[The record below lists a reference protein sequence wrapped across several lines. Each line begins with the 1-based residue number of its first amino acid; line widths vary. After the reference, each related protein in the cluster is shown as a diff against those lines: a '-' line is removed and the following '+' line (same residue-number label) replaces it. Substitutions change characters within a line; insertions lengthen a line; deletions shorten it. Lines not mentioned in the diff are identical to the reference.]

1 MKTTSYTCA
10 ICAKPLHATHVY
22 PIELATCLSRTTQ
35 QAPAHLLCARAR
47 YTGAQVSALWLV
59 KAPAWNL
66 PSGKALLLNNEPHL
80 YLHAPYK
87 IEFWTGSELSTYT
100 EIKTALLPVQQSAI
114 EQAAGNPNELA
125 DITRQIVWLHKFL
138 PKADA

>member
-1 MKTTSYTCA
+1 
-10 ICAKPLHATHVY
+10 
-22 PIELATCLSRTTQ
+22 
-35 QAPAHLLCARAR
+35 
-47 YTGAQVSALWLV
+47 V

-100 EIKTALLPVQQSAI
+100 EIKTALLPVLQSAI